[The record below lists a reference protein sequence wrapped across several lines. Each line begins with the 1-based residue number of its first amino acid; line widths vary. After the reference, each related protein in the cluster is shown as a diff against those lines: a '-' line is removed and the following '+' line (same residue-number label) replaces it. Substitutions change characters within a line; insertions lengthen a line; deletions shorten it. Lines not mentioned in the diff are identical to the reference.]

1 MVVLLNR
8 ICIVFVLACIFFR
21 PFCVIS
27 YATTTDDVA
36 LSASSAV
43 LLNAQTGE
51 IVYEKNC
58 HEKRGIAS
66 TTKIMTSVLLL
77 ENLDLSDEIKVKG
90 EDVKIEGT
98 SIGLKAD
105 DVVTGEVLLKGM
117 LLESGND
124 AANVTATAVSGT
136 IDAFS
141 VLMNEKA
148 KSIGMKNTS
157 FKNPSG
163 LTEEGH
169 FSTAYDMALLARYAL
184 SNPEF
189 KIICS
194 LNQARVSYGNPPYE
208 RTFTNHNKLLDSCE
222 GVFGVKTGF
231 TKASG
236 RCLVSACERNGLTLI
251 AVTLKAPD
259 DWNDHKKLYDYGFK
273 KSVKRNVQ
281 FDDSNIK
288 VNVVGSNKQHVKV
301 ELLSELSFFS
311 VKEIETKTIVY
322 CEQFLYADIKSG
334 DVVGKVE
341 VRDSFNN
348 LICESYLVSK
358 ENAFLAFEPQDKPPS
373 LLDKL
378 KKVKG

>member
-27 YATTTDDVA
+27 YATYTDDVA

-194 LNQARVSYGNPPYE
+194 LKQARVSYGNPPYE

-251 AVTLKAPD
+251 AVTLKAHD

-281 FDDSNIK
+281 FDDSGIK

-311 VKEIETKTIVY
+311 AKEIETKTIVY
-322 CEQFLYADIKSG
+322 CEQFLYADIKCG

-358 ENAFLAFEPQDKPPS
+358 ENAFLDFEPQDKPPS

-378 KKVKG
+378 KKIKG

>member
-1 MVVLLNR
+1 MLNR

-27 YATTTDDVA
+27 YATYTDEVA

-194 LNQARVSYGNPPYE
+194 LKQARVSYGNPPYE

-259 DWNDHKKLYDYGFK
+259 DWNDHKKLYDFGFE

-281 FDDSNIK
+281 FDDSGIK

-322 CEQFLYADIKSG
+322 CEQFLYADIKCG

-341 VRDSFNN
+341 VKDSFNN

-358 ENAFLAFEPQDKPPS
+358 ENAFLDFEPQDTPPS

-378 KKVKG
+378 KKIKG

>member
-105 DVVTGEVLLKGM
+105 DVVTVEVLLKGM

-194 LNQARVSYGNPPYE
+194 LKQARVSYGNPPYE

-259 DWNDHKKLYDYGFK
+259 DWNDHKKLYDFGFE
-273 KSVKRNVQ
+273 KSAKRNVQ
-281 FDDSNIK
+281 FDDSGIK

-311 VKEIETKTIVY
+311 AKEIETKTIVY
-322 CEQFLYADIKSG
+322 CEQFLYADIKCG

-358 ENAFLAFEPQDKPPS
+358 ENAILDFEPQDKPPS

-378 KKVKG
+378 KKIKG

>member
-1 MVVLLNR
+1 MLNR
-8 ICIVFVLACIFFR
+8 LCIVFVLACIFFR

-105 DVVTGEVLLKGM
+105 DVVTVEVLLKGM

-194 LNQARVSYGNPPYE
+194 LKQARVSYGNPPYE

-281 FDDSNIK
+281 FDDSGIK

-311 VKEIETKTIVY
+311 AKEIETKTIVY
-322 CEQFLYADIKSG
+322 CEQFLYADIKCG

-358 ENAFLAFEPQDKPPS
+358 ENAILDFEPQDKPPS

-378 KKVKG
+378 KKIKG

>member
-8 ICIVFVLACIFFR
+8 ICIVFVLVSVILR
-21 PFCVIS
+21 SFCVVS
-27 YATTTDDVA
+27 YATTDDELV

-43 LLNAQTGE
+43 LMNAGTGE
-51 IVYEKNC
+51 IVYQKNC
-58 HEKRGIAS
+58 YEKRGIAS
-66 TTKIMTSVLLL
+66 TTKIMTSILLL
-77 ENLDLSDEIKVKG
+77 ENLDLSTDIKVKG

-98 SIGLKAD
+98 SVGLKAD
-105 DVVTGEVLLKGM
+105 DIVTGEVLLKGM

-141 VLMNEKA
+141 LLMNEKA

-163 LTEEGH
+163 LTEDGH
-169 FSTAYDMALLARYAL
+169 FSTAYDMALLTRYAL
-184 SNPEF
+184 QNPDF
-189 KIICS
+189 KSICS
-194 LNQARVSYGNPPYE
+194 LKQSRVIYGNPPYK

-259 DWNDHKKLYDYGFK
+259 DWNDHKKLYDYGFE
-273 KSVKRNVQ
+273 KSVKRSIR
-281 FDDSNIK
+281 FDDSSIK
-288 VNVVGSNKQHVKV
+288 VSVIGSEKKCVNA
-301 ELLSELSFFS
+301 ELSSDLSFFS
-311 VKEIETKTIVY
+311 VKEIETKTIIY
-322 CEQFLYADIKSG
+322 CEQFLYADIKRG

-341 VRDSFNN
+341 VRDNFNN
-348 LICESYLVSK
+348 LICESLLIS
-358 ENAFLAFEPQDKPPS
+358 EEAASLSFEPQEESPS
-373 LLDKL
+373 FLDKL
-378 KKVKG
+378 KKIKG

>member
-1 MVVLLNR
+1 MLNR

-194 LNQARVSYGNPPYE
+194 LKQARVSYGNPPYE

-259 DWNDHKKLYDYGFK
+259 DWNDHKKLYDFGFE
-273 KSVKRNVQ
+273 KSAKRNVQ
-281 FDDSNIK
+281 FDDSGIK

-358 ENAFLAFEPQDKPPS
+358 ENAILDFEPQDKSPS

-378 KKVKG
+378 KKIKG

>member
-1 MVVLLNR
+1 MLNR
-8 ICIVFVLACIFFR
+8 ICSVFVLACMFFR
-21 PFCVIS
+21 LFCVIS
-27 YATTTDDVA
+27 YANTTDGVA
-36 LSASSAV
+36 LSASSAI
-43 LLNAQTGE
+43 LMNAQTGE

-66 TTKIMTSVLLL
+66 ITKIMTSVLLL
-77 ENLDLSDEIKVKG
+77 ENLVLSDEIKVKG
-90 EDVKIEGT
+90 EDVRIEGT

-105 DVVTGEVLLKGM
+105 DIVTGEVLLKGM

-141 VLMNEKA
+141 VLMSEKA

-169 FSTAYDMALLARYAL
+169 FSTAYDMALLTRYAL
-184 SNPEF
+184 KIPEF
-189 KIICS
+189 TNICS
-194 LNQARVSYGNPPYE
+194 SKQARVSYGNPPYE

-236 RCLVSACERNGLTLI
+236 RCLVSACERNGVTLI
-251 AVTLKAPD
+251 AVTLNAFD
-259 DWNDHKKLYDYGFK
+259 DWNDHKKLYDYGFE

-288 VNVVGSNKQHVKV
+288 ISVVGSKKRYVKA

-311 VKEIETKTIVY
+311 VKEIETKAIVY
-322 CEQFLYADIKSG
+322 YEQFLYADIKCG
-334 DVVGKVE
+334 DVVGRVE
-341 VRDSFNN
+341 VRDNYNN

-358 ENAFLAFEPQDKPPS
+358 ENAFLDFEPQDEPPS

-378 KKVKG
+378 KKIKG

>member
-1 MVVLLNR
+1 MLNR

-27 YATTTDDVA
+27 YATSNDDVA

-194 LNQARVSYGNPPYE
+194 LKQARVSYGNPPYD

-259 DWNDHKKLYDYGFK
+259 DWNDHKKLYDFGFK
-273 KSVKRNVQ
+273 KSAKRNVP
-281 FDDSNIK
+281 FDDSGIK

-322 CEQFLYADIKSG
+322 CEQFLYADIKCG
-334 DVVGKVE
+334 DVVGRVE

-358 ENAFLAFEPQDKPPS
+358 ENAFLDFEPQDKPPS

-378 KKVKG
+378 KKIKG